1 MPGSAISAVF
11 NYPTM
16 LVRSF
21 FAIAAA
27 SVFALSST
35 SHAAVILSSAGTTIA
50 FDVMPDAGDFSTT
63 LVAGGGADIV
73 DAAGMDARIATITA
87 SQIVDPLAPSA
98 TAGGSGAAN
107 LARYNTTELYVS
119 TRPTG
124 VALTPL
130 MATLQNGAGGRITS
144 LAIDYAFGAYADEAE
159 DPELDGHRV
168 YFSLDGVAWT
178 NIASLSNI
186 GTAGNLM
193 GTVSALAW
201 EDGAPAYILWAD
213 DNANGVTDGGYTI
226 DNLRLIPT
234 VEPIVPGRNLVYN
247 RSHTVGGAP
256 NGSLMNGGGAF
267 FLEGAVP
274 TAFATNDVA
283 NFSQDGDTII
293 DVPADI
299 STTGVNVTHATG
311 TYTIGGA
318 GRISGPFTKSNTGSL
333 ILTSANSFNRSTVSG
348 GMIETRANGLGSGT
362 VTISGGALWKVTTA
376 AQTHAGG
383 ISVEAGGATIQ
394 TDTDLTAGG
403 ISGTALLTKTGPGAL
418 NLVGGGNG
426 TGGINVVSGKITASS
441 GAAFGGNGQTI
452 TLNGNPI
459 EFTNTGDT
467 TFSDATTMRT
477 LNLGAFPTTIAVL
490 APGAANPGA
499 VGVIIG
505 GADSIVGTGVITKT
519 GPGALRVRGEHA
531 TLTSPW
537 VVNGGVLEYGTGLL
551 TGLGTGGVT
560 VNTGGKLAGQNTPVP
575 TNVVLA
581 GGELGTRS
589 GDLTDFSGAIN
600 VTANSTIGLFSFTT
614 PANAQTIIISG
625 ALSGP
630 GDLTVNG
637 LATNIDKAL
646 ILTNVGNTIGG
657 TFRVGAAQILASEP
671 TGLMGSTLNGRPV
684 VLSNATL
691 RIRDD
696 GTGSNQ
702 TLAYGNNITV
712 DTGDSVID
720 VDRPIIGANTGN
732 TVQFGT
738 LAIGNQRL
746 TVNGANNYGVAFS
759 GATTLSGDATIATN
773 VDVTLQGAVSGAFG
787 LTKEGAA
794 RLTLQAANSYT
805 GATTVNAGTLAGNGS
820 VSGGV
825 TVNTSGALAPGNNG
839 PGIFSIG
846 GDLLLNAGTSVSLD
860 LSRTGP
866 DPTPG
871 TEYDRLA
878 VGTGGVGAS
887 TGTVTLGGADLVLTL
902 GTGIQENDLF
912 FIITNDGTDPVNGIF
927 SGKPDGFDFAVGSQ
941 IFRISY
947 DANSTGNAFN
957 GGNDVALLAVP
968 EPGSAALLLLGS
980 ALLFRRRR

>member
-1 MPGSAISAVF
+1 
-11 NYPTM
+11 M

-27 SVFALSST
+27 SVIALSST
-35 SHAAVILSSAGTTIA
+35 SHAAVILTSAGTTIA
-50 FDVMPDAGDFSTT
+50 FDAMPVAGDFSTT
-63 LVAGGGADIV
+63 IVTGAAGDIT
-73 DAAGMDARIATITA
+73 DAAGMDARIATLPA
-87 SQIVDPLAPSA
+87 SQITTELVPSA
-98 TAGGSGAAN
+98 TAGGAGTN
-107 LARYNTTELYVS
+107 NQARWNSTEMHVS

-144 LAIDYAFGAYADEAE
+144 LAIDYAFGAYADEVE
-159 DPELDGHRV
+159 EPELDGHRV

-178 NIASLSNI
+178 NIPSLSNV

-201 EDGAPAYILWAD
+201 EEGAPAYILWAD
-213 DNANGVTDGGYTI
+213 DNGPATDGGFSI
-226 DNLRLIPT
+226 DNLRLVPT
-234 VEPIVPGRNLVYN
+234 VEPIIPGRNLVYN

-267 FLEGAVP
+267 FLEGANP

-283 NFSQDGDTII
+283 NFSQNGDTII

-299 STTGVNVTHATG
+299 STTGVNVTHASG

-362 VTISGGALWKVTTA
+362 VTISGGALWKVTTV
-376 AQTHAGG
+376 AQTHAGA
-383 ISVEAGGATIQ
+383 IAVETGGATIQ
-394 TDTDLTAGG
+394 TDTDLTASG
-403 ISGTALLTKTGPGAL
+403 IGGTALLTKTGPGAL
-418 NLVGGGNG
+418 NLVGGSNG
-426 TGGINVVSGKITASS
+426 TGGINVTAGKITASS
-441 GAAFGGNGQTI
+441 GAALGGAGQSI

-459 EFTNTGDT
+459 EFTNTADT
-467 TFSDATTMRT
+467 TFSDATTART

-490 APGAANPGA
+490 ATGAANPGA

-537 VVNGGVLEYGTGLL
+537 VINGGVIEYGTGLL

-575 TNVVLA
+575 TNVILA

-614 PANAQTIIISG
+614 PANPQTIIISG
-625 ALSGP
+625 PLSGS

-637 LATNIDKAL
+637 VATNVDKAL
-646 ILTNVGNTIGG
+646 ILTNISNTIGG

-671 TGLMGSTLNGRPV
+671 TNLMGSTLNGRPV

-712 DTGDSVID
+712 DTLDSVID
-720 VDRPIIGANTGN
+720 VDRPLIGANTGN

-759 GATTLSGDATIATN
+759 GATTLSGDATIAAN

-787 LTKEGAA
+787 LTKEGVA
-794 RLTLQAANSYT
+794 RLTLQGANSYT
-805 GATTVNAGTLAGNGS
+805 GATTVNAGTLAGTGS

-825 TVNTSGALAPGNNG
+825 TVNTSGSLAPGNNG
-839 PGIFSIG
+839 PGIFSTG
-846 GDLLLNAGTSVSLD
+846 GDVSFSTGSSLSLD

-878 VGTGGVGAS
+878 VGTGGPGAS

-912 FIITNDGTDPVNGIF
+912 FIVTNDGTDPVNGIF
-927 SGKPDGFDFAVGSQ
+927 SGKPDGFDFAVGTQ

-947 DANSTGNAFN
+947 DADSTGNNFN
-957 GGNDVALLAVP
+957 GGNDIALLAVP
-968 EPGSAALLLLGS
+968 EPGSAALALLGS